1 MENPGI
7 LEIQPL
13 SLKETIWVY
22 DLEELEETKGHYSF
36 LLPEN
41 EEERS
46 ECILAALPINVDALV
61 GPLIEEQ
68 K

>member
-1 MENPGI
+1 
-7 LEIQPL
+7 L

-41 EEERS
+41 DEERS